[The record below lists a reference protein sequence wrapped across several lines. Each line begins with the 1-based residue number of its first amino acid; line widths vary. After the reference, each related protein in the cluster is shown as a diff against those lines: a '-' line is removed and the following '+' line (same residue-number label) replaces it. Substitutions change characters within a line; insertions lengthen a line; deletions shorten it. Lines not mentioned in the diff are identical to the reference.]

1 MKVSWQHNSP
11 WLAFGAM
18 VAVLLLLVG
27 GFGVFALTAPGT
39 GKHVEVVELTPG
51 APFRK
56 VATELEEKRIISSSD
71 LFVLLA
77 RLRGV
82 TAKVQAGPYQVTDGM
97 SPSEILRRMVAG
109 DVYVQRFA
117 VPEGY
122 SIHQIAELL
131 ENRRL
136 FTKGDFLRECSNRQL
151 LTERG
156 IPGKSVEG
164 YLYPSTYNIP
174 PTTNTAQFIRQMTDQ
189 FDRIF
194 EQKFAARVKASGM
207 NKREVVTLA
216 SMIEKEAIV
225 PAERPLIASVFLNR
239 LRHNMP
245 LQSDPTAVYGVRAF
259 AGSVSK
265 QDIQRPT
272 PYNTYLIKGLPPGPI
287 GNPGSDAIEAVL
299 SPAQTNFYY
308 FVAKKDGSH
317 QFSATLAE
325 HNRAVA
331 RYLKSAATSSP
342 TSPRSVAGYQNDHPN
357 LTGRR

>member
-1 MKVSWQHNSP
+1 MKVSWRHKRR
-11 WLAFGAM
+11 WLAFGAV

-39 GKHVEVVELTPG
+39 GRHVEIVELAPG

-56 VATELEEKRIISSSD
+56 VAAELEEKRIVSRSD

-77 RLRGV
+77 RLRGA
-82 TAKVQAGPYQVTDGM
+82 TAKVQAGPYQVSDGM
-97 SPSEILRRMVAG
+97 TPAEILRRMVAG

-131 ENRRL
+131 ESRRL
-136 FTKGDFLRECSNRQL
+136 FAKDDFLRECRNRQL
-151 LTERG
+151 LAELG
-156 IPGKSVEG
+156 ISGQSVEG

-174 PTTNTAQFIRQMTDQ
+174 PNTNTAQFIRQMTEQ

-194 EQKFAARVKASGM
+194 EQRFAARVKASGLS
-207 NKREVVTLA
+207 KREVVTLA

-239 LRHNMP
+239 LRQKMP

-259 AGSVSK
+259 AGSVSR
-265 QDIQRPT
+265 QDIQRPS

-287 GNPGSDAIEAVL
+287 GNPGSDALEAVL
-299 SPAQTNFYY
+299 SPARTDFFY

-317 QFSATLAE
+317 HFSATLAE
-325 HNRAVA
+325 HNRAVV
-331 RYLKSAATSSP
+331 RYLKSATTSAP
-342 TSPRSVAGYQNDHPN
+342 TPTGSVAGYRNDHPT